1 MRFGLNFFPSFR
13 PSDLSTADYFD
24 QVLRLAEHGDALG
37 YTSAKCV
44 EHYFHDY
51 GGHTPS
57 PIVLLAAIAA
67 RTRHIRPITGAV
79 IPAFNHPIKLAGELA
94 MLDNLCRGRLDV
106 GFGRAFIPREFDAF
120 GVDMDDSRER
130 FEEGLAV
137 IERLWSEDLVTH
149 HGRFFDFDEVHLS
162 PRAVQQPHPPV
173 WIAAVAS
180 PESFEAAG
188 RRGHNLMIVPFAG
201 SLERNGELL
210 AIYRNAWEQA
220 GREAGACKVQVSLHL
235 CVAESH
241 AEAMESFKRPIARY
255 IEVFSEAMSSWDGR
269 TSGNYAGYA
278 QVVAA
283 IRAQT
288 AEKLIEGHTA
298 LVGTPSEVAA
308 ELAYLRGL
316 LGEFE
321 PSLQL
326 NFGGMTDQLAFR
338 SLELFATQVAPRFG

>member
-1 MRFGLNFFPSFR
+1 
-13 PSDLSTADYFD
+13 
-24 QVLRLAEHGDALG
+24 
-37 YTSAKCV
+37 
-44 EHYFHDY
+44 
-51 GGHTPS
+51 
-57 PIVLLAAIAA
+57 
-67 RTRHIRPITGAV
+67 
-79 IPAFNHPIKLAGELA
+79 
-94 MLDNLCRGRLDV
+94 
-106 GFGRAFIPREFDAF
+106 
-120 GVDMDDSRER
+120 MDDSRER

-162 PRAVQQPHPPV
+162 PRAVQRPHPPV